1 MRVEAIYDDGRLELP
16 AGVHLKHSRI
26 TLTVVIP
33 DHEIAVG
40 VTGETGETGEPSPGQ
55 RSGDEQRGET
65 SSQRPSIREAIDEI
79 LGPWK
84 QQIESGPPLTTE
96 DRDRLRYEALEEKYL
111 DRP

>member
-1 MRVEAIYDDGRLELP
+1 MRVEAIYDHGRLELP

-33 DHEIAVG
+33 DYEIAVG
-40 VTGETGETGEPSPGQ
+40 VTGETGEPSPDQ
-55 RSGDEQRGET
+55 RSGEEQRGET

>member
-40 VTGETGETGEPSPGQ
+40 VTGETGEPLADLGSGE
-55 RSGDEQRGET
+55 DQRGET

-84 QQIESGPPLTTE
+84 QQIESGPAVLGG
-96 DRDRLRYEALEEKYL
+96 DQGR
-111 DRP
+111 RPSDELAKAYSEYR

>member
-40 VTGETGETGEPSPGQ
+40 VTGETAQPSAEQGS
-55 RSGDEQRGET
+55 REKQRGET
-65 SSQRPSIREAIDEI
+65 FSQRPSIREAIDEI

-84 QQIESGPPLTTE
+84 QQIESGPAVLGG
-96 DRDRLRYEALEEKYL
+96 DQGG
-111 DRP
+111 RPSDELANPYSDYR